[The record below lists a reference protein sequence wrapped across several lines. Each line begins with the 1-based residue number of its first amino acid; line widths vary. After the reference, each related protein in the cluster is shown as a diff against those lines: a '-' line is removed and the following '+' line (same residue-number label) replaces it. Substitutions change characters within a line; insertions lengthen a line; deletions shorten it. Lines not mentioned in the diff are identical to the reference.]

1 MEKINPR
8 RVWTRTTFRWKHP
21 VKNRFMKIFF
31 VSIILIAFSTV
42 IFGQSE
48 REKGIELF
56 RLGEYTNAIE
66 VLEKLYT
73 SSEADYPT
81 AVYLG
86 ASYVKTGKKD
96 RAIEVFLTANAFG
109 APKYPIID
117 ERKIKINKKPAA
129 KFSKSV
135 KLMERS
141 GRVRLAVELKHDGK
155 VGFIF
160 PFSTTSE
167 KLLGGGIDAAMAIR
181 FDPAIKN
188 GKLVSAVL
196 IFEYSFQI
204 R

>member
-1 MEKINPR
+1 
-8 RVWTRTTFRWKHP
+8 
-21 VKNRFMKIFF
+21 MKIFF

-188 GKLVSAVL
+188 GKLVSVVL